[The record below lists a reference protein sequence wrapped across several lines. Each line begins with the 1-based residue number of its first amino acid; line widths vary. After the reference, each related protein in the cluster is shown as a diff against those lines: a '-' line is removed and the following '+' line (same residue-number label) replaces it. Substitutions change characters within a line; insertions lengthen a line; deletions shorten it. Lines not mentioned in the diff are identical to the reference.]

1 MNNYWLALP
10 VAVSVSVKN
19 YISDPGTYVPGED
32 TSKMR
37 GIAAIVH
44 DFATVST
51 LFKSYQG
58 KDLFNI
64 YGTVDELVDLIND
77 YPQAELLGGWDE
89 SGDIIEPIDANLIN
103 YMPDNFVVDNWETF
117 EGHYEMATQLK
128 NVNVLNGHRSFTD
141 GS

>member
-10 VAVSVSVKN
+10 VAISASVKN
-19 YISDPGTYVPGED
+19 YTSNPDAYVPGED
-32 TSKMR
+32 ISKMR
-37 GIAAIVH
+37 RIAAIVH